1 MSNAVHLLA
10 TLHAHP
16 GHGPTLEA
24 ALRQLVPASRAEA
37 GCLQYEL
44 HQDRDTPERFYML
57 EIWRS
62 AAALEHHRQTEHFC
76 ALVASTATCWPISN
90 SPTTPHLP
98 DYHGV
103 FA

>member
-16 GHGPTLEA
+16 GHGPALET
-24 ALRQLVPASRAEA
+24 ALRQLVPVSRAEA

-44 HQDRDTPERFYML
+44 HQDRDTPQRFYML

-62 AAALEHHRQTEHFC
+62 AAALEHHQQTEHF
-76 ALVASTATCWPISN
+76 LRFGREHGHLLASFELTYH
-90 SPTTPHLP
+90 TPL
-98 DYHGV
+98 
-103 FA
+103 A

>member
-24 ALRQLVPASRAEA
+24 ALRQLVPASRGEA

-62 AAALEHHRQTEHFC
+62 AAALEHHRQTEHFLRFGHEHGHLL
-76 ALVASTATCWPISN
+76 ANFELTYH
-90 SPTTPHLP
+90 TPL
-98 DYHGV
+98 
-103 FA
+103 A

>member
-24 ALRQLVPASRAEA
+24 ALRQLVPVSRAEA

-62 AAALEHHRQTEHFC
+62 AAALEHHRQTEHFLRFGREHGHLL
-76 ALVASTATCWPISN
+76 ANFELTYH
-90 SPTTPHLP
+90 TPL
-98 DYHGV
+98 
-103 FA
+103 A

>member
-62 AAALEHHRQTEHFC
+62 AAALEHHRQTEHFLRFGREHGYLL
-76 ALVASTATCWPISN
+76 AHFELTYH
-90 SPTTPHLP
+90 TPL
-98 DYHGV
+98 
-103 FA
+103 A

>member
-10 TLHAHP
+10 SLVAQP
-16 GHGPTLEA
+16 AQGPALEA
-24 ALRQLVPASRAEA
+24 ALRQLVPASRGEA

-62 AAALEHHRQTEHFC
+62 AAALEHHRQTEHFLRFGREHGELL
-76 ALVASTATCWPISN
+76 ASFELTYHTPLV
-90 SPTTPHLP
+90 
-98 DYHGV
+98 
-103 FA
+103 